1 MEMLGLAVSAAVFL
15 MAVARAWKSLRG
27 VTVVPDWST
36 RPDLLVISSLLFPIL
51 GAS

>member
-1 MEMLGLAVSAAVFL
+1 MLGLAVSAAVFL

-36 RPDLLVISSLLFPIL
+36 RPAV
-51 GAS
+51 G